1 MIRLGVIVIC
11 FNLFFCFLSISQ
23 GQELDSVKVRKLELN
38 TSLSEISADVNGGKL
53 YLFRNKRFYQ
63 RLSQY
68 YDLFN
73 ISENEVNN
81 SASYKNLESLSFKL
95 KGVSH
100 YHEGPA
106 FVDEINNK
114 IYLTLN
120 AYTKEEFKDKK
131 KDEGT
136 EINKLRIVEADF
148 VNGEIMNIKEFPFNN
163 PEYSMGH
170 ASFSHVTQRLY
181 FASTRRGGKGKSDL
195 YYSQK
200 LNDGSWLE
208 PVNLGR
214 RLNTDGDEI
223 FPYAKDTIL
232 FFSSDKQKGKQG
244 TDLDIYYISEFEIL
258 TSNPT
263 KLPNDINSKFD
274 DFALCFR
281 DSADKYIGYFTSNRN
296 NVFPSDDDIYYFK
309 MPAIRI
315 DRKYVYVAEFISQ
328 FGDPID
334 SAKIQLLDASGNVVE
349 ELYTDKEGKVSFY
362 GLSKGADYKVKFV
375 KDTVEREFEAT
386 KNYTLDIA
394 EETFQIDLP
403 NELAS
408 VSNTDIGV
416 FSFQREADTVD
427 NENMQIVRNAK
438 ERTVDIR
445 IKNIHFALNS
455 AEIFPYSAR
464 KLDFIVN
471 YFNAI
476 SAKYVYLEA
485 HTDSRASNQYNMALS
500 ERRAKSCRDY
510 LIAHGIPESKIKYK
524 GMGETKLLNKCAD
537 GVDCP
542 DSMHLENRRVEFKM
556 GY

>member
-1 MIRLGVIVIC
+1 MKFRFVIYSIILFIGVS
-11 FNLFFCFLSISQ
+11 FSQ
-23 GQELDSVKVRKLELN
+23 EIDFVEVKKLELN
-38 TSLSEISADVNGGKL
+38 TTLSEISSDVNQGKL
-53 YLFRNKRFYQ
+53 YLFRNKIFYN

-68 YDLFN
+68 YDLYS
-73 ISENEVNN
+73 IKESEVNGKKSFN
-81 SASYKNLESLSFKL
+81 NLESLSLKL

-114 IYLTLN
+114 IYLTIN
-120 AYTKEEFKDKK
+120 TYNKEEFKEMKK
-131 KDEGT
+131 EAGT
-136 EINKLRIVEADF
+136 EVNKLRIVEADF
-148 VNGEIMNIKEFPFNN
+148 INGEIVNLKEFPFSN

-170 ASFSHVTQRLY
+170 ASFSHITQRLY
-181 FASTRRGGKGKSDL
+181 FASTRRGGKGSSDI

-200 LNDGSWLE
+200 LKDGSWLE

-214 RLNTDGDEI
+214 RINTEGDEI

-232 FFSSDKQKGKQG
+232 FFSSNRHKEDASK
-244 TDLDIYYISEFEIL
+244 DIDIFYISEYEIL
-258 TSNPT
+258 SSEPTRLPSN
-263 KLPNDINSKFD
+263 INSSFD
-274 DFALCFR
+274 DFALCFK
-281 DSADKYIGYFTSNRN
+281 DSSNKYIGYFTSNRN
-296 NVFPSDDDIYYFK
+296 NIFPSDDDIYSFRMDALLVK
-309 MPAIRI
+309 
-315 DRKYVYVAEFISQ
+315 RKYVYVSEFISK

-334 SAKIQLLDASGNVVE
+334 SAKIKLIDVSGKVIKDS
-349 ELYTDKEGKVSFY
+349 YTDKEGKVSFY
-362 GLSKGADYKVKFV
+362 GLDKGAEYKVKFT
-375 KDTVEREFEAT
+375 KDTVERKFDVI

-394 EETFQIDLP
+394 EESFQLDLP
-403 NELAS
+403 NELAT
-408 VSNTDIGV
+408 VANQDIGV
-416 FSFQREADTVD
+416 FSFKREADTVD
-427 NENMQIVRNAK
+427 DENMQIVRNAK

-464 KLDFIVN
+464 KIDFIVN

-485 HTDSRASNQYNMALS
+485 HTDSRSSNQYNLALS
-500 ERRAKSCRDY
+500 EKRAKACKDY
-510 LIAHGIPESKIKYK
+510 LVKKGIPDSKIRYK
-524 GMGETKLLNKCAD
+524 GMGETKLLNKCVD